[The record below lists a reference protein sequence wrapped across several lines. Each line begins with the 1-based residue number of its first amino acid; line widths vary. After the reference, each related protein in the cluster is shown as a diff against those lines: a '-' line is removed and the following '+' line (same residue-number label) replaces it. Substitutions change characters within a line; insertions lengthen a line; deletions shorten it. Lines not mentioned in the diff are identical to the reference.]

1 MTAPQAVGAP
11 AAPVVQSVAAA
22 EMGAAREAATTNE
35 ATGEDIVSDARA
47 EARKLLFSESEPEAA
62 PEEAEP
68 AAEAAPEPEKPKVEE
83 KKDERSEDEIALSKQ
98 WKRFRQDRKEFD
110 AKVKADTQ
118 RAEQLAA
125 REAALKGRE
134 ERHADPIAYLNAAG
148 WTKDKIIEFIQSD
161 GKVDPEILIKQ
172 LGEKHQRELEEL
184 RAERQREHE
193 ALTHERTAR
202 ELENLKSQLDT
213 EVSTMVKE
221 DDFKLLQRFTAKK
234 GEAGVQKRVRDIIA
248 EVWNKKKQVLDPRD
262 VLVYLENEL
271 AEIQLGDAP
280 GQLPAVQS
288 AKAAAAEPRP
298 ITNQSTSQRTVI
310 PSNYDEEDPEARRER
325 AQKILRGEIEE

>member
-1 MTAPQAVGAP
+1 MTAPQAVGTP
-11 AAPVVQSVAAA
+11 VVAPVSVAAA
-22 EMGAAREAATTNE
+22 EMGAAREAASTNE
-35 ATGEDIVSDARA
+35 ATGEDIVADARA
-47 EARKLLFSESEPEAA
+47 EARKLLFSDKEEPETPTETEEPKVETK
-62 PEEAEP
+62 PEE
-68 AAEAAPEPEKPKVEE
+68 PKSEE

-110 AKVKADTQ
+110 AKVKADAQ
-118 RAEQLAA
+118 RAEDLTR
-125 REAALKGRE
+125 REAALKERE
-134 ERHADPIAYLNAAG
+134 EKHADPIAYLSAMG
-148 WTKDKIIEFIQSD
+148 WSKDRIVEFIQSD

-172 LGEKHQRELEEL
+172 LGDKHQRELEEL
-184 RAERQREHE
+184 RAERQREQE
-193 ALTHERTAR
+193 ALKNERTAR
-202 ELENLKSQLDT
+202 ELENLKSQLDS
-213 EVSTMVKE
+213 EVSAMVKE

-248 EVWNKKKQVLDPRD
+248 EVWNKKKEVVDPRD